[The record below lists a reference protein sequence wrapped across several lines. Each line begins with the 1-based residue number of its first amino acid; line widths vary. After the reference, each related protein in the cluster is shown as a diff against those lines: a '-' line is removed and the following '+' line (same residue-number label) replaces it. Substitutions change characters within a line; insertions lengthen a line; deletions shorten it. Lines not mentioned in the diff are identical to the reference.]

1 MQKVNAA
8 ILKERE
14 DFCSENTRLKDELD
28 QMKEQNLRQ
37 AELLA
42 QLFDRIAEADK
53 KLLAKSSVADPR

>member
-42 QLFDRIAEADK
+42 
-53 KLLAKSSVADPR
+53 